1 MSQTLTLR
9 AGCYSLEAAIEA
21 TRQDQPDLEV
31 SGVTLRFDDEQTA
44 CHTADK
50 APQWFV
56 VEKTVEA
63 GDHTLGLYVSQ
74 TDANWVAVD
83 NFVLRYHGPHGLL
96 LGDVNQDGSITV
108 ADVSA
113 LVKMLLREDKDG
125 VPMCLADV
133 NQDGMLTIADV
144 TALVNRLLG
153 R

>member
-1 MSQTLTLR
+1 
-9 AGCYSLEAAIEA
+9 
-21 TRQDQPDLEV
+21 
-31 SGVTLRFDDEQTA
+31 
-44 CHTADK
+44 
-50 APQWFV
+50 
-56 VEKTVEA
+56 
-63 GDHTLGLYVSQ
+63 
-74 TDANWVAVD
+74 VAVD

-113 LVKMLLREDKDG
+113 LVRLLLREDEA
-125 VPMCLADV
+125 PMCLADV